1 MAGKLEAR
9 EKEVDSARR
18 EAGNR
23 QLGCTLQD
31 SSDQAKQSVGGGG
44 MRVRGERGV
53 MGRQEGR
60 NLEGEGKSL
69 GFMG

>member
-1 MAGKLEAR
+1 
-9 EKEVDSARR
+9 
-18 EAGNR
+18 
-23 QLGCTLQD
+23 
-31 SSDQAKQSVGGGG
+31 

>member
-31 SSDQAKQSVGGGG
+31 SSDQAKQSVGGG
-44 MRVRGERGV
+44 R
-53 MGRQEGR
+53 
-60 NLEGEGKSL
+60 
-69 GFMG
+69 

>member
-1 MAGKLEAR
+1 MRHEKKRLIARAG
-9 EKEVDSARR
+9 
-18 EAGNR
+18 R
-23 QLGCTLQD
+23 QVTGSWAAHCRT
-31 SSDQAKQSVGGGG
+31 AATKQSKVWGGGE